1 MQLIMPGVTLHRN
14 CIVLPGSVVTRDV
27 VENSIVGGNPAKML
41 RWRTTTDFPSQ
52 SYNYWFA
59 L

>member
-1 MQLIMPGVTLHRN
+1 MIMPGVTLHRN